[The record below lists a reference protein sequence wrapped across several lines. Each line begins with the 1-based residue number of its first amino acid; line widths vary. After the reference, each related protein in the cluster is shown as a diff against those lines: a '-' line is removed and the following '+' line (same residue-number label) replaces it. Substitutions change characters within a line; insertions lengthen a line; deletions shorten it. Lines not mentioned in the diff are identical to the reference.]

1 MSPELVSAVIGAL
14 IVAWGA
20 FTAWRAPRATSRIGL
35 LSGMVT
41 AVVFVLLIRLITPF
55 GGWESWFIYVWL
67 TGMLVIVVSVFRA
80 ALVWADLPWRSD
92 DAKARRNE
100 ASGLGFSALLA
111 LLIAG
116 ALVLPGLFL

>member
-1 MSPELVSAVIGAL
+1 MGPELVSAVIGAL

-20 FTAWRAPRATSRIGL
+20 FTAWRAPHAASRIGL
-35 LSGMVT
+35 LSGIVT
-41 AVVFVLLIRLITPF
+41 AVVFILLIRLITPF

-67 TGMLVIVVSVFRA
+67 AGMLVLAVSVFRA
-80 ALVWADLPWRSD
+80 ALVWSGLPWRSD
-92 DAKARRNE
+92 DEKSRRNE

>member
-1 MSPELVSAVIGAL
+1 MSPDLVSTVFGAL
-14 IVAWGA
+14 LVAWGA

-55 GGWESWFIYVWL
+55 GGWETWFIYVWL
-67 TGMLVIVVSVFRA
+67 VGMLVIVVSVFRT
-80 ALVWADLPWRSD
+80 ALVWPDLPWRSD

-111 LLIAG
+111 LLCAG
-116 ALVLPGLFL
+116 TLVLPGFFL

>member
-1 MSPELVSAVIGAL
+1 MSPELVSTVIGAL

-20 FTAWRAPRATSRIGL
+20 FTAWRAPRAASRIGL

-55 GGWESWFIYVWL
+55 GGWDGWFIYVWL
-67 TGMLVIVVSVFRA
+67 AGMLIIVVSVFLA
-80 ALVWADLPWRSD
+80 ALVWPDLSWRAEN
-92 DAKARRNE
+92 AKARRSE

-111 LLIAG
+111 VLIAG

>member
-1 MSPELVSAVIGAL
+1 MSPELVSTVIGAL

-20 FTAWRAPRATSRIGL
+20 FTAWRAPRAASRIGL

-41 AVVFVLLIRLITPF
+41 AVVFVLFIRLITPF
-55 GGWESWFIYVWL
+55 GGWSEWFIYVWL
-67 TGMLVIVVSVFRA
+67 AGMAVIVVSVFRA
-80 ALVWADLPWRSD
+80 ALTWSDLPRRAD
-92 DAKARRNE
+92 DRKSRRNE